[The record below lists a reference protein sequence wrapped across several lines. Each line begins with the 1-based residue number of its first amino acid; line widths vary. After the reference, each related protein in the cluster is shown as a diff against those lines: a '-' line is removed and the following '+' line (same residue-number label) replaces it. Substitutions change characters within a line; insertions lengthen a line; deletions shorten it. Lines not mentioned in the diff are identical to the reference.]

1 MSTAREVLAAYE
13 KNLLEMG
20 KGEVTIVHNLPSGGT
35 MVYVPK
41 DADPFG
47 LVEASVQI
55 IAKRQEQKT

>member
-13 KNLLEMG
+13 RHLLEMG
-20 KGEVTIVHNLPSGGT
+20 RGEVTVVHNMPAGGS

-47 LVEASVQI
+47 LVEASIQI
-55 IAKRQEQKT
+55 TAKRQEQKT